1 MTATKA
7 KKPADDAGYLPI
19 GGDSFHFGAI
29 EGDAGGRGPGQGD
42 VAAGFARL
50 DLSAFSGGPF
60 SEAGAATSSA
70 ARSAFGSSSGPGPS
84 PFDEL
89 GPAMLMPFPDL
100 VAIDEWPLL
109 LPAPLHDIAF
119 G

>member
-7 KKPADDAGYLPI
+7 KKPADDMGYGPI
-19 GGDSFHFGAI
+19 GGDSLHFGAI
-29 EGDAGGRGPGQGD
+29 EGDAGGRGPGHGD

-60 SEAGAATSSA
+60 AEAGSATPAAGRFA
-70 ARSAFGSSSGPGPS
+70 QEPGSDAGPS
-84 PFDEL
+84 LFGEL
-89 GPAMLMPFPDL
+89 GPGMLMPFPEL
-100 VAIDEWPLL
+100 VALDQYPVLL
-109 LPAPLHDIAF
+109 QAPLQDATF